1 MSEEQLLEVAIELL
15 GDMAITLNREYTLCL
30 A

>member
-1 MSEEQLLEVAIELL
+1 MNEEQLLDLAILLL
-15 GDMAITLNREYTLCL
+15 GDMAVALNREYTLCL